1 MAPNYSLDQIPVT
14 LAAVFNFTCEHQ
26 PEENH
31 DDGGED
37 EDGSQPIGRR
47 VEVDDDDVERNE
59 GFDECNERRDQIAGE
74 MWAQYL
80 AEHTCCGIPL
90 PEVEM

>member
-1 MAPNYSLDQIPVT
+1 MDLQAQIPVT
-14 LAAVFNFTCEHQ
+14 LATVFNFTHEHQ

-37 EDGSQPIGRR
+37 EDGSQLIGGR
-47 VEVDDDDVERNE
+47 VEVDDDDAERNE
-59 GFDECNERRDQIAGE
+59 GFDECNERRDWIAGE

-80 AEHTCCGIPL
+80 AEQTHHGIPL

>member
-1 MAPNYSLDQIPVT
+1 MAPNYSMDLQAQIPVA

-37 EDGSQPIGRR
+37 EDGSQPIGGR
-47 VEVDDDDVERNE
+47 VEVMMWREMRDLMSAMRE
-59 GFDECNERRDQIAGE
+59 GIR
-74 MWAQYL
+74 
-80 AEHTCCGIPL
+80 
-90 PEVEM
+90 